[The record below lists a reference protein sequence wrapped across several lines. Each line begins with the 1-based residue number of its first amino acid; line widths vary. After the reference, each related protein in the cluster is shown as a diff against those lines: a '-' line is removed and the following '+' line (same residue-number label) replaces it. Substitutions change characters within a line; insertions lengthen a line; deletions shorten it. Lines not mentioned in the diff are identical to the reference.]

1 MKSEIIVP
9 KKCKVGFNIRKD
21 TYTKKLGYVIYHDGK
36 VWRKQAS
43 WESWRE
49 KYISTEEYQTAK
61 QKAFDDYVD
70 YHTKQYN
77 IYANMKPGDHGYNY
91 YEQYRNQTL
100 KQYLT
105 VRGYGNID
113 TYNFHYNKQVDD
125 PTVEPIE
132 FENVAVEGFVL
143 NKKAGGTKYD
153 WNTRDT
159 YCRVYD
165 PRGFEIEITIPN
177 LLYILENTNSIKGK
191 GLEGKF
197 IYGWDKKD
205 LVLVPESS
213 PEFKEMV
220 SYTELQNLKI
230 SKKELVVGHM
240 YLCSDNIIKTYMGE
254 HHVRSWRKNLDKK
267 LWFHYNH
274 QYNKDGS
281 FDTFSLPTLKKDM
294 GVNED
299 FANLYDKLRKETSFI
314 EKLDLI
320 PYEGE
325 NTLKLIHDNG
335 IEIYAKVNGTCQR
348 LQITS
353 QYTSGYWNRSEPNY
367 YAFLGNKQYISIS
380 ELKKDYKLWQLKQTA
395 TTN

>member
-1 MKSEIIVP
+1 MKSEIIIP

-49 KYISTEEYQTAK
+49 KYVTTEEYQAAK
-61 QKAFDDYVD
+61 QKAFDANVD
-70 YHTKQYN
+70 YYTKQYT
-77 IYANMKPGDHGYNY
+77 IHTNMKLSYPSYNHY
-91 YEQYRNQTL
+91 KDYRNQTL
-100 KQYLT
+100 EQYLT
-105 VRGYGNID
+105 NCNCGSID
-113 TYNFHYNKQVDD
+113 NYAFCYNKQVNDL
-125 PTVEPIE
+125 TVEPIE

-143 NKKAGGTKYD
+143 NKKAGGTTYN
-153 WNTRDT
+153 WNNRDT

-205 LVLVPESS
+205 LVLIPESS

-220 SYTELQNLKI
+220 SYTELQDLKI
-230 SKKELVVGHM
+230 SKKELIVGHM
-240 YLCSDNIIKTYMGE
+240 YLCSDNTIKTYMGE
-254 HHVRSWRKNLDKK
+254 HHENSYHKNIVKK
-267 LWFHYNH
+267 LWFYYNN
-274 QYNKDGS
+274 QYTKNDTFG
-281 FDTFSLPTLKKDM
+281 TFSLSTLKKDM

-325 NTLKLIHDNG
+325 NTLKLIHDNNIG
-335 IEIYAKVNGTCQR
+335 LYVKVNGTCQK
-348 LQITS
+348 LQIILHCIS
-353 QYTSGYWNRSEPNY
+353 DDWHKSKIKYCIFIGSKKYE
-367 YAFLGNKQYISIS
+367 SIS
-380 ELKKDYKLWQLKQTA
+380 ELKKDHTLWQLKQTV